1 MGKHHGTYLPE
12 DPTPKDVYNFR
23 VGVCGWSKACFD
35 ERTYAQL
42 YDPKTLAA
50 AAHEE
55 EINGRTPCPSG
66 VCIADRNRMYTGA
79 YAESD
84 LGDGNRRE
92 RLNEEWYQSQQLDRE
107 WDANHRTG
115 QTVTPQQAP
124 VKQLEEGS
132 GEWVPFDRGAEIRQ
146 EAPAH
151 RSLWD
156 VLTGK

>member
-1 MGKHHGTYLPE
+1 MSKHHGTYLPE
-12 DPTPKDVYNFR
+12 NPTPKDIYNFR

-35 ERTYAQL
+35 ERYTQI
-42 YDPKTLAA
+42 YDPKSLAA

-66 VCIADRNRMYTGA
+66 VCIADRNRQYTGY

-84 LGDGNRRE
+84 LGQGNRRE
-92 RLNEEWYQSQQLDRE
+92 RLNEEHYQSEQVLRE
-107 WDANHRTG
+107 HDHAH
-115 QTVTPQQAP
+115 VTPIHVP
-124 VKQLEEGS
+124 EPLRLGEGS
-132 GEWVPFDRGAEIRQ
+132 GEWLPLGRGYEVKQ
-146 EAPAH
+146 EAPVS